1 MAKLK
6 EAFAAWARGNPVAL
20 STFVTALSAA
30 VGFPLA
36 EDKVAAAITAV
47 VYVVTQVVTYK
58 KVTPAQNPAIPQP
71 KVEDPDGNPVVVRA
85 NDFTPLQLPPVRS
98 FLGQPRT

>member
-6 EAFAAWARGNPVAL
+6 EWLRGNPVAI
-20 STFVTALSAA
+20 STFVTALAA
-30 VGFPLA
+30 AIGFPLA
-36 EDKVAAAITAV
+36 EDKVAGLITGL
-47 VYVVTQVVTYK
+47 VYVITQVATYK

-71 KVEDPDGNPVVVRA
+71 KVVDAAGEPVVVRA